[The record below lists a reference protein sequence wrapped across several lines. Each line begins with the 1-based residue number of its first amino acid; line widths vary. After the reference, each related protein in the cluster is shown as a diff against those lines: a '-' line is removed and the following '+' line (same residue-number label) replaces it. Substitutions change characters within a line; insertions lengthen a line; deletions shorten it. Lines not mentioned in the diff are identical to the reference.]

1 MSRPVRFTIVGCWVV
16 VAFLLLRVAYGGS
29 IGGIVYV
36 VEVTHPFELAVGV
49 VAIVGA
55 IAAAILLVAGSTATG
70 VTASIAVGVLTVPL
84 SLLLITQ
91 NHGSAP
97 VIGLAAL
104 VALALAVRAR
114 LRSAPAPTSPRS

>member
-36 VEVTHPFELAVGV
+36 VEVTHPFELAAGA

>member
-1 MSRPVRFTIVGCWVV
+1 VV

-36 VEVTHPFELAVGV
+36 VEVTHPFELAAGA

-55 IAAAILLVAGSTATG
+55 IAAAILLLAGSTTTG
-70 VTASIAVGVLTVPL
+70 VTASIAVGVLTLPL

-114 LRSAPAPTSPRS
+114 LRSAPAQTSRRS

>member
-36 VEVTHPFELAVGV
+36 VEVTHPFELAAGA

-70 VTASIAVGVLTVPL
+70 VTASIAVGLLTLPL

-114 LRSAPAPTSPRS
+114 LRSAPAQTSRRS